1 MDKVQVI
8 SAQDKVEK
16 IAKIVLWSLIGIS
29 IVVMALFLLVGY
41 DTPYEEDP
49 KQVNPQMTDLLLIW
63 TYILI
68 FATIIITIGAVIYG
82 YVNGSNKSKHE
93 DVGMASKAGLIGW
106 GTLIVGVVAGLIVGF
121 ANKDEVIRANNM
133 GKKRKMPGLN
143 TSSTADISFMLLIFF
158 LVTTSMDTDQGLAR
172 TLPKPPEDDQL
183 NNEIKVKER
192 NILNIR
198 INKDNYLLIGD
209 DYATLADVKER
220 AKEFIKNEDNRPNL
234 PELKPKKIKGLGNKT
249 MMVTENHVISV
260 QTDRGTDYG
269 VYFAVQDALVS
280 AYNELRDELA
290 KEEFGYKYEF
300 LTADQQK
307 AIREVYP
314 QKISEAEPKAEK
326 CLR

>member
-1 MDKVQVI
+1 
-8 SAQDKVEK
+8 
-16 IAKIVLWSLIGIS
+16 
-29 IVVMALFLLVGY
+29 
-41 DTPYEEDP
+41 
-49 KQVNPQMTDLLLIW
+49 
-63 TYILI
+63 
-68 FATIIITIGAVIYG
+68 
-82 YVNGSNKSKHE
+82 
-93 DVGMASKAGLIGW
+93 
-106 GTLIVGVVAGLIVGF
+106 
-121 ANKDEVIRANNM
+121 M

-172 TLPKPPEDDQL
+172 SLPKPPEDDQL

-220 AKEFIKNEDNRPNL
+220 AKEFIKNEDNKPNL
-234 PELKPKKIKGLGNKT
+234 PELKPHKVKELGKT
-249 MMVTENHVISV
+249 FRVTENHVISV

-280 AYNELRDELA
+280 AYNEIRDEFS
-290 KEEFGYKYEF
+290 KQEFGGYKYDQ

-307 AIREVYP
+307 IVRDVYP
-314 QKISEAEPKAEK
+314 QKISEAEPKK
-326 CLR
+326 YGGQQ

>member
-1 MDKVQVI
+1 
-8 SAQDKVEK
+8 
-16 IAKIVLWSLIGIS
+16 
-29 IVVMALFLLVGY
+29 
-41 DTPYEEDP
+41 
-49 KQVNPQMTDLLLIW
+49 
-63 TYILI
+63 
-68 FATIIITIGAVIYG
+68 
-82 YVNGSNKSKHE
+82 
-93 DVGMASKAGLIGW
+93 
-106 GTLIVGVVAGLIVGF
+106 
-121 ANKDEVIRANNM
+121 M

-220 AKEFIKNEDNRPNL
+220 AKEFIKNEDN
-234 PELKPKKIKGLGNKT
+234 
-249 MMVTENHVISV
+249 
-260 QTDRGTDYG
+260 
-269 VYFAVQDALVS
+269 
-280 AYNELRDELA
+280 A

-314 QKISEAEPKAEK
+314 QKISEAEPKK
-326 CLR
+326 YGGQQ